1 MKPKNSLK
9 VVKLYRYANYLKYPP
24 LMLLGIFS
32 ILFSLFNFEFIE
44 SYLMMFIEKDIRD
57 LEYYNK
63 SLVSN
68 IMDILNKI
76 KSIASDFNLRTEQV
90 TVLLED
96 KDFEQKLFS
105 LKNSL
110 INIEK
115 SEAKLSPVDFYFTYF
130 GHNNV
135 EAAINFGTLLEAK
148 GPLLYNSNVE
158 KALSPFKE
166 VKDMFTSSTTTKFV
180 EQSANIDP
188 INFSL
193 DDLYTVL
200 INSIS

>member
-148 GPLLYNSNVE
+148 GP
-158 KALSPFKE
+158 PFI
-166 VKDMFTSSTTTKFV
+166 
-180 EQSANIDP
+180 QQ
-188 INFSL
+188 
-193 DDLYTVL
+193 
-200 INSIS
+200 